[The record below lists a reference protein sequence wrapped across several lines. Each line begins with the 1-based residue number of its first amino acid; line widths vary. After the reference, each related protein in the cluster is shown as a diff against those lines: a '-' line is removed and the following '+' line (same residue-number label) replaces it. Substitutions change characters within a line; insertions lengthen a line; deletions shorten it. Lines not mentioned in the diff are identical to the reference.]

1 MNARLITRNL
11 LLAAVTTPACV
22 TSTSEVVQTLPMS
35 TATMEACGY
44 IAPLTRPCVSWL
56 VVAQTRPLLANAMII
71 AVVFAL
77 LLIARITT
85 PVKRAETLAIDTT
98 PLTPC

>member
-56 VVAQTRPLLANAMII
+56 VVAQACPLLANAVII
-71 AVVFAL
+71 AAVFAL